1 MIEDTKK
8 TRKVRRPSKKV
19 KKMHEEVVSKG
30 ILGATP
36 PEAKKGGGVTKRDVN
51 YTYGIIDG
59 NQIKSKKTVR
69 PNQFNIEDLVT
80 LAEKG
85 DILIKA
91 DIEDLDDPFGF
102 EINDMF
108 IKSAFA
114 RTNKT
119 AIYYKFKKTT
129 KTYDL

>member
-1 MIEDTKK
+1 MIEDKKRK
-8 TRKVRRPSKKV
+8 TRRVSKKV
-19 KKMHEEVVSKG
+19 KKMHEEAVSKG
-30 ILGATP
+30 ILGATS
-36 PEAKKGGGVTKRDVN
+36 PEAKKGGGITKHDVN

-59 NQIKSKKTVR
+59 NEIRSRKTVR
-69 PNQFNIEDLVT
+69 PSQFNIEDLVT

-91 DIEDLDDPFGF
+91 DIEDLDDPFGVQ
-102 EINDMF
+102 INDLF

-129 KTYDL
+129 KKYDL

>member
-1 MIEDTKK
+1 MIEDKKRK
-8 TRKVRRPSKKV
+8 TRRVSKKV

-36 PEAKKGGGVTKRDVN
+36 PEGQKGGAVTKRDIN

-59 NQIKSKKTVR
+59 NQVKSRKTVT
-69 PNQFNIEDLVT
+69 PSQFNIEDLVT

-91 DIEDLDDPFGF
+91 DIEDLDDPFGVQ
-102 EINDMF
+102 INDLF

-129 KTYDL
+129 KTHDL